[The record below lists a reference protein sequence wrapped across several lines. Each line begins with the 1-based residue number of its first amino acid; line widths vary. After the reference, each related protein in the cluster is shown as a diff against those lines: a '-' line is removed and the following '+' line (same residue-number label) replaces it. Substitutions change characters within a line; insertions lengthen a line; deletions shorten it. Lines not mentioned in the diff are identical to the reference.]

1 MKRLILTMLFA
12 AAAYGRLSAATDT
25 TTDDSEKMEKKHIVV
40 SSLGPAELKIRPESF
55 AEGVRIMKE
64 HWLKHLNTVLP
75 DHPDLIVLP
84 EACDRF
90 PVMSTAERNEY
101 YVFRG
106 DQMLDFFREQARAN
120 HCYIVYSSIRILS
133 DGTSRNSSWL
143 IGRDGEVVG
152 IYDKNYPTIPGMVD
166 AGVLPG
172 KEAPV
177 FKTDFGRVM
186 MAICYDLNFQEFL
199 DRCAAERPDMILFSS
214 MYHGGLMQNYA
225 AYHCRCFF
233 VGAIA
238 GLENNIIN
246 PVGERVA
253 HSSNYLP
260 RISTRIN
267 LDYQVV
273 HLSQNWEKLEA
284 VKAKYGPGVIISD
297 PGYLGA
303 VLLTSE
309 LPKVSSAD
317 MVKEFQIE
325 IWDDFYRRSE
335 ETRQHYL
342 RKTLESEAGL
352 CLKAKEEKR

>member
-1 MKRLILTMLFA
+1 MIRKWCSSMLALALA
-12 AAAYGRLSAATDT
+12 AAAFAAPAAGNAQATAAKT
-25 TTDDSEKMEKKHIVV
+25 AKKKKIVV
-40 SSLGPAELKIRPESF
+40 SSLGPAELKIRPASH
-55 AEGVRIMKE
+55 AEGIRIMKE
-64 HWLKHLNTVLP
+64 HWTKQLATVLP
-75 DHPDLIVLP
+75 DKPDLIVLP

-90 PVMSTAERNEY
+90 PVMSTEERQAY
-101 YVFRG
+101 FAFRG

-120 HCYIVYSSIRILS
+120 YCYIVYSSMRILP
-133 DGTSRNSSWL
+133 DGTNRYSSWL

-152 IYDKNYPTIPGMVD
+152 IYDKNYPTIPGMLQ
-166 AGVLPG
+166 AGILPG
-172 KEAPV
+172 SEAPV
-177 FKTDFGRVM
+177 FETDFGRVI

-225 AYHCRCFF
+225 AYHCRSYF
-233 VGAIA
+233 VGAVA

-260 RISTRIN
+260 RISARIN
-267 LDYQVV
+267 LDYQVI

-284 VKAKYGPGVIISD
+284 VKAKYGTGVTISD

-309 LPKVSSAD
+309 LDDVSSAD

-325 IWDDFYRRSE
+325 IWDDFYRRSADCRRQLLNR
-335 ETRQHYL
+335 ET
-342 RKTLESEAGL
+342 K
-352 CLKAKEEKR
+352 